1 MFMYDISIIPAYDT
15 EERDINKFK
24 QLIENSTYIKDTEQ
38 FLPYIVFAKD
48 SYQTWEILQF
58 LSNNG

>member
-1 MFMYDISIIPAYDT
+1 MYDISIIPVYDT

-38 FLPYIVFAKD
+38 THESKI
-48 SYQTWEILQF
+48 
-58 LSNNG
+58 NGLIFPDN